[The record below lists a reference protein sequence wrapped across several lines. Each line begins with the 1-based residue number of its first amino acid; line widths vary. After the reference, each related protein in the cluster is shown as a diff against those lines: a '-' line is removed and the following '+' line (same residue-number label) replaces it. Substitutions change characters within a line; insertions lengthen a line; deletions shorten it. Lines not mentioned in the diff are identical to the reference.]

1 MATGETRD
9 DLATRVTLLARV
21 REAADSAALG

>member
-9 DLATRVTLLARV
+9 DLVARVTLLARV